1 MSRLTIGCAA
11 AGLVCAIAGR
21 ALGQGASAPN
31 PSDVRGCA
39 DTLQARNLTRLTVFQ
54 RAVSADTTSAVR
66 AQVDLVAQRIAG
78 AARRALGAHGD
89 AIPAADSLGKWMG
102 SVLHLP
108 FAVVFHRD
116 QPGTWRSDTTSD
128 TISAKVVQLYD
139 GVLHALPPD
148 SLWMIWPDGYAP
160 DSVVFHLTLVGE
172 KGDEARMAEHS
183 LFAVFS
189 ARGIL
194 EQPALQ
200 KPDQYPPR
208 YPADAK
214 RVELPV
220 TVLLQFVIGSDGRV
234 DPGTLKV
241 LRPTADTLRA
251 SSSAHYYQEFVD
263 AAEAAIRNYRFYPAR
278 IGGCAVRQLVQFPF
292 VFALLPRN

>member
-1 MSRLTIGCAA
+1 MIRLTSVCAS
-11 AGLVCAIAGR
+11 AGLLCAIAGD

-89 AIPAADSLGKWMG
+89 AVPAADSLGKWMG
-102 SVLHLP
+102 SVLRLP
-108 FAVVFHRD
+108 FAVVFHRG

-139 GVLHALPPD
+139 RVLHALPPD

-160 DSVVFHLTLVGE
+160 DSVVFHLTLMSGR
-172 KGDEARMAEHS
+172 GDEARMAEHS

-292 VFALLPRN
+292 VFALLLRN